1 LSQPSYDEGQA
12 IHVHARRRWN
22 DSGVVVEAGQRYRIS
37 VAPTET
43 WKDWFVTSGPDGY
56 TKCILKPLE
65 FMRRA
70 SNAPWFALMASV
82 NRSEPIFVGQECE
95 FEADGSGRLEFF
107 ANDLPFMYWNNSGR
121 ITVSVELIG

>member
-1 LSQPSYDEGQA
+1 MSQSPNHEGQV
-12 IHVHARRRWN
+12 ILVDARRRWN

-56 TKCILKPLE
+56 TKWILKPFE

-82 NRSEPIFVGQECE
+82 NRSEPTLVGRECE
-95 FEADGSGRLEFF
+95 FEADRCGRLELF